1 MKKQK
6 TIKLIN
12 TIWVTGCGILFLLPL
27 LWMMSASVK
36 AGSEVFSLD
45 FHWLP
50 ETFQWENYRR
60 VWNDS
65 KVPFWHLYLNSIFVA
80 VVGTAGQLLVSSM
93 AAYALAKINFKGKN
107 IVFTAMLITMM
118 IPAQATIIP
127 RYMMFYTIKIYDTLW
142 ALILPSL
149 FNITSI
155 FLLKQFYAGLPDEL
169 LEAAVMDGASHR
181 EIWWRIIVPLTKPP
195 MVTVT
200 VLAFINAWN
209 EYLNALIFLPSNK
222 NFTVSLGIQYWM
234 QMTDE
239 YNLMMA
245 AAASAIIPVIVLF
258 LFTQKYFIESIAS
271 TGVKG

>member
-155 FLLKQFYAGLPDEL
+155 FLLRQFYAGLPDEL

>member
-50 ETFQWENYRR
+50 ETFRWENYRR

-155 FLLKQFYAGLPDEL
+155 FLLRQFYAGLPDEL

>member
-80 VVGTAGQLLVSSM
+80 VVGLS
-93 AAYALAKINFKGKN
+93 
-107 IVFTAMLITMM
+107 LIH
-118 IPAQATIIP
+118 I
-127 RYMMFYTIKIYDTLW
+127 
-142 ALILPSL
+142 
-149 FNITSI
+149 
-155 FLLKQFYAGLPDEL
+155 
-169 LEAAVMDGASHR
+169 
-181 EIWWRIIVPLTKPP
+181 
-195 MVTVT
+195 
-200 VLAFINAWN
+200 
-209 EYLNALIFLPSNK
+209 
-222 NFTVSLGIQYWM
+222 
-234 QMTDE
+234 
-239 YNLMMA
+239 
-245 AAASAIIPVIVLF
+245 
-258 LFTQKYFIESIAS
+258 
-271 TGVKG
+271 

>member
-1 MKKQK
+1 MKKRK
-6 TIKLIN
+6 TIKWIN
-12 TIWVTGCGILFLLPL
+12 TIWVTGCGVLFLLPL

-45 FHWLP
+45 FHWFP

-65 KVPFWHLYLNSIFVA
+65 KVPFWHLYINSIFVA

-93 AAYALAKINFKGKN
+93 AAYALAKINFNGKN

-127 RYMMFYTIKIYDTLW
+127 RYMMFYSIKIYDTLW

-169 LEAAVMDGASHR
+169 MEAAVMDGASHR
-181 EIWWRIIVPLTKPP
+181 EIWLRIIVPLTKPP

-245 AAASAIIPVIVLF
+245 AAASAIVPVIVLF

>member
-50 ETFQWENYRR
+50 ETFEWENYRR

>member
-36 AGSEVFSLD
+36 QGSEVFSLD